1 MDAVDNFYTD
11 QSFVD
16 LYKTTQD
23 EGHC

>member
-16 LYKTTQD
+16 IYKTTQN
-23 EGHC
+23 EGHS